1 LRIKKIVSSY
11 IRYLCRITVFQSLIY
26 IEYFLMSLWKIQESF
41 DHIDID
47 IDARLSTKPDF
58 KQVDRSPLA
67 LPSNTPPVAIA
78 VFIAG
83 QLHAFCLAIFSYY
96 SLKEGLN
103 NANLAETLPIEGAQ
117 LIKASENLRDAALTN
132 AVRKLGP
139 AFYSLRRFSE
149 VSGKGGGAKE
159 FATAFGTLTNMD
171 NYRARTKQKYGN
183 EFTELVDA
191 LWLISKSSASDKKPP
206 TSEKEPVGANNLV
219 HVFKWAAIGVVY
231 HLSGDAASA
240 YRNYAAAN
248 LAAFKYQT

>member
-1 LRIKKIVSSY
+1 
-11 IRYLCRITVFQSLIY
+11 
-26 IEYFLMSLWKIQESF
+26 MSLWKIQESF

-47 IDARLSTKPDF
+47 IDARLSSKPDF

-78 VFIAG
+78 VFVAG

-149 VSGKGGGAKE
+149 TGGKGGSAKDFAAA
-159 FATAFGTLTNMD
+159 FATLTSMQ
-171 NYRARTKQKYGN
+171 NYRARVEQKFGK
-183 EFTELVDA
+183 EFAELVESF
-191 LWLISKSSASDKKPP
+191 WLIAKSSAADRKPP
-206 TSEKEPVGANNLV
+206 SNEKETVGGNNLV